1 MKLVVGLGNPGR
13 KYEATRH
20 NAGFWWI
27 ERLARAA
34 HGEFR
39 HEARFHGDVAKVAA
53 PGGELWLLKP
63 ATFMNQSGRSVA
75 ALAGFYKLAPGQL
88 LIVHDELDLP
98 PGTVR
103 LKNGGGTGGHNG
115 LNDIAAQ
122 LGTKDFWRLRIG
134 IGHPRNQTATEQEV
148 LDYVLHKPGAADHAA
163 IDDAISRGL
172 EVWPL
177 IAEDKLEAAMLRL
190 HTKTRVSGEQ

>member
-1 MKLVVGLGNPGR
+1 VKLVVGLGNPGR

-27 ERLARAA
+27 ERLARAV

-39 HEARFHGDVAKVAA
+39 HEARFHGDVAKVAT

-63 ATFMNQSGRSVA
+63 ATFMNQSGRAVA

-172 EVWPL
+172 EVWSL
-177 IAEDKLEAAMLRL
+177 IAEDKLEAAMLKL
-190 HTKTRVSGEQ
+190 HTKEVKRET